1 MMENLTKTVFAE
13 TVETGLHLV
22 DFWAEWCGPCRI
34 QTPILEEL
42 SQEYSEEVIKISKVN
57 VDLEPELAAQFGIQS
72 IPTMLVI
79 NNGEVVDRLVG
90 VRMKEGL
97 KSELEKYM

>member
-1 MMENLTKTVFAE
+1 MENLTKSVFDKTV
-13 TVETGLHLV
+13 TKGLHLV
-22 DFWAEWCGPCRI
+22 DFWAEWCGPCRM

-57 VDLEPELAAQFGIQS
+57 VDSESELAARFGIQS

-79 NNGEVVDRLVG
+79 KNGEIVNRLVG
-90 VRMKEGL
+90 VRMKEAL
-97 KSELEKYM
+97 KSELKKYM